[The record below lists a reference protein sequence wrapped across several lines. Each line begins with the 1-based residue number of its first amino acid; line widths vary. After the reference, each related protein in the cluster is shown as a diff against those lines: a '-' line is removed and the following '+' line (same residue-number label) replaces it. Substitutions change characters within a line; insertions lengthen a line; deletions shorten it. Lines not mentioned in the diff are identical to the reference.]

1 MFNIDHR
8 EHSKSR
14 ILELSNM
21 ISHYVNSQRHLMK
34 NDVVFALAATW
45 DYGGCFEVLHH

>member
-1 MFNIDHR
+1 VKMYED
-8 EHSKSR
+8 SK
-14 ILELSNM
+14 IIQGANM